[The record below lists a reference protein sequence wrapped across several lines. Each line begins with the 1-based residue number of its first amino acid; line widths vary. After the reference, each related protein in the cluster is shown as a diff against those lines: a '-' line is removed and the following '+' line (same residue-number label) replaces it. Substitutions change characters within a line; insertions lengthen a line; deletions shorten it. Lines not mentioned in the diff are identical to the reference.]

1 LWVVGRTLIVLTTI
15 MRSRKR
21 GSKKRS
27 RNRSKSG
34 RKGTNYKR
42 KRSRISKRSI
52 RQKCYRSSDLESSL
66 KFFKEFA
73 LTLPEDE
80 RNLLMPLI
88 NNLEKNS
95 KENNTF
101 LPFIIKME
109 DIIFHYIKNKKEE
122 YIVERNAYENFFNQY
137 IQKVKENLDN
147 LEAEKAKVIQ
157 RLPLLKQEQEQ
168 IQTQLQIIEQKQN
181 ELNKEQ
187 QEAKQK
193 QNKLNQEQQE
203 IEQKQN
209 KLNQEFTENNERY
222 TLLVNNPQTLN
233 KVKEQVIINF
243 LDSLKLNIITNLKKL
258 KTHFNIN
265 TVRDQRI
272 IDMIEAIQV

>member
-1 LWVVGRTLIVLTTI
+1 
-15 MRSRKR
+15 M
-21 GSKKRS
+21 
-27 RNRSKSG
+27 
-34 RKGTNYKR
+34 
-42 KRSRISKRSI
+42 
-52 RQKCYRSSDLESSL
+52 
-66 KFFKEFA
+66 
-73 LTLPEDE
+73 
-80 RNLLMPLI
+80 
-88 NNLEKNS
+88 
-95 KENNTF
+95 
-101 LPFIIKME
+101 
-109 DIIFHYIKNKKEE
+109 
-122 YIVERNAYENFFNQY
+122 VERNAYENFFNQY

>member
-1 LWVVGRTLIVLTTI
+1 MWVVGRTLIVLTTI

>member
-1 LWVVGRTLIVLTTI
+1 